1 MLIDTLSRFFSFAA
15 DFQPTSQIIGQT
27 TYTSRYT
34 YWFLVLSARI
44 LTERS
49 LSQEMLARH
58 SYILRL
64 IADRL
69 GERKNGDYLFYT
81 ASVYASIITTSPTI
95 HSSSFWPDF
104 IRAVKRY
111 RDDFL
116 KDDLDHPKSPL
127 RKAVKA
133 DEVVWGNIDRAVKA
147 LKPPGAVFASDRQG
161 ANTISNSCLVHDQDL
176 TLGKKGEPSGC
187 TGDAGESPY

>member
-1 MLIDTLSRFFSFAA
+1 M
-15 DFQPTSQIIGQT
+15 
-27 TYTSRYT
+27 
-34 YWFLVLSARI
+34 
-44 LTERS
+44 
-49 LSQEMLARH
+49 ARH

-64 IADRL
+64 IAGRM
-69 GERKNGDYLFYT
+69 GERQEGDYLFYT
-81 ASVYASIITTSPTI
+81 ASIYASKITTSSTI

-104 IRAVKRY
+104 IHAVKRY
-111 RDDFL
+111 RDKFL
-116 KDDLDHPKSPL
+116 KGDVDYTKSPL
-127 RKAVKA
+127 CKAVKA